1 MVRGSVL
8 QTALLNKMVRD
19 ADVVI
24 HTAGQV
30 AVTTSLSNPRS
41 GFDTNAKGTFN
52 VLEACRKSCNESLL
66 VFCSTNKVYGENVN
80 TIPVKQKK
88 TRYYFSDRRFAQGI
102 PEDFPVENCKHSPY
116 GASKLSAD
124 IYVQGYGRTYGLK
137 TGCFRMSCIYGDR
150 QFGNEYQG
158 WVAHFIIS
166 ALRNKKIRVYGD
178 GKQVRDVLYVD
189 DLVNAFN
196 KFIASSLTSSVF
208 NIGGG
213 SENTLSLNELLD
225 IIRIRLEHEVKLSYG
240 PWRNSDQKAY
250 VSDISKACAQL
261 KWKPVISAE
270 EGVDRLWKWAEGI

>member
-1 MVRGSVL
+1 M
-8 QTALLNKMVRD
+8 
-19 ADVVI
+19 I
-24 HTAGQV
+24 
-30 AVTTSLSNPRS
+30 
-41 GFDTNAKGTFN
+41 AKGFLKKA
-52 VLEACRKSCNESLL
+52 VKPDVNELPIMD
-66 VFCSTNKVYGENVN
+66 VG
-80 TIPVKQKK
+80 KK
-88 TRYYFSDRRFAQGI
+88 TPRNQG
-102 PEDFPVENCKHSPY
+102 KY
-116 GASKLSAD
+116 
-124 IYVQGYGRTYGLK
+124 
-137 TGCFRMSCIYGDR
+137 
-150 QFGNEYQG
+150 
-158 WVAHFIIS
+158 
-166 ALRNKKIRVYGD
+166 KKIRVYGD